1 MKNLFRK
8 TTPSTKKVSTI
19 QDFYNQNYT
28 VNLSKD
34 ELEISGLNALV
45 FIFLKEETFTKQHYP
60 MLEKQV
66 SSSIRICG
74 LYSKVDENKPR
85 SPKKYSRKMLCYGLH
100 LLLLHGKISISD
112 IISLEADPS
121 ENNNLVEKV
130 YIPMG
135 FHLVAQTSPEVK
147 TGGLMISDVRTILS
161 WCNETDF

>member
-8 TTPSTKKVSTI
+8 TVPFTKKVSTI
-19 QDFYNQNYT
+19 QDFYNKNYT
-28 VNLSKD
+28 VNFSKN

-45 FIFLKEETFTKQHYP
+45 FIFLQEETFTKKNYP

-66 SSSIRICG
+66 TSSIRICG
-74 LYSKVDENKPR
+74 LYSKVDKNKPR

-100 LLLLHGKISISD
+100 LLLLHGRISLSD
-112 IISLEADPS
+112 TISLEADPS

-130 YIPMG
+130 YVPMG
-135 FHLVAQTSPEVK
+135 FQLVAQTSPEVK
-147 TGGLMISDVRTILS
+147 TGGLMISDVETILS